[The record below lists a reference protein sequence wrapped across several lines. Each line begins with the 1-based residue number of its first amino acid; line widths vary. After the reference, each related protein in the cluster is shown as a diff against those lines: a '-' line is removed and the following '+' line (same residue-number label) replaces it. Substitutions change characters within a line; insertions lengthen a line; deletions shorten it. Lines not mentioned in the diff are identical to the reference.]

1 MLLVA
6 DLPVTGKYNISCNN
20 IAEIGM
26 EDVYIVS
33 AKRTPIGKFGK
44 SFSKLSAPELGAM
57 ALKGVLKDSGLPGE
71 NVEEVIMG
79 NVIQAGVGQNPAG
92 QAARH
97 AGLSDEVTKY
107 TVNVV
112 CASGMLAIESAH
124 REIALGQRDVVL
136 AGGMESMSS
145 APFLL
150 PSYLRWGPR
159 QLLNKNYKV
168 DDAML
173 VDGLMD
179 AFYFEH
185 MGFSAEKT
193 GARYGLTREDADRF
207 SVESQ
212 EKAFK
217 AYENGTLAK
226 ELVETGIIDR
236 DEGIRETSMEGLG
249 KLVPAFERQG
259 ILTAGNSSQL
269 SDGASALLMVSGKA
283 LKEYGLKPIARI
295 TGYESASLDPR
306 EFVLAPVPA
315 TKKLLEKMGKDI
327 SHFDLVE
334 HNEAFSVA
342 SLVVREE
349 LGIEEDRFNVN
360 GDAIAIGHP
369 LGNSGS
375 RIVVTLLN
383 ALRTRKIS
391 TGLATLCHG
400 GGGGHSMALEVI
412 E

>member
-1 MLLVA
+1 
-6 DLPVTGKYNISCNN
+6 
-20 IAEIGM
+20 M

-44 SFSKLSAPELGAM
+44 SLSHLSAPELGAR
-57 ALKGVLKDSGLPGE
+57 AISGSIKESHLPIE
-71 NVEEVIMG
+71 KIDEVIMG
-79 NVIQAGVGQNPAG
+79 NVIEAGVGQNPAG
-92 QAARH
+92 QASRL

-112 CASGMLAIESAH
+112 CASGMLAMESAS
-124 REIALGQRDVVL
+124 REIKLGERDIIV
-136 AGGMESMSS
+136 AGGMESMSN

-159 QLLNKNYKV
+159 QLLNKNYRV

-185 MGFSAEKT
+185 MGLSAERTASK
-193 GARYGLTREDADRF
+193 YHITREQVDRF

-212 EKAFK
+212 EKALK
-217 AYENGTLAK
+217 ATENGIIKK
-226 ELVETGIIDR
+226 ELVTMEELDR
-236 DEGIRETSMEGLG
+236 DEGIRETSMESLG
-249 KLVPAFERQG
+249 KLTPAFDHKG

-269 SDGASALLMVSGKA
+269 SDGASAIVLASGKA
-283 LKEYGLKPIARI
+283 VEENDLKPVARI
-295 TGYESASLDPR
+295 LGYESASLDPR
-306 EFVLAPVPA
+306 DYVLAPVPA
-315 TKKLLEKMGKDI
+315 TQKLLSKLGKDI
-327 SHFDLVE
+327 GYFDLVE

-342 SLVVREE
+342 SILVRDE
-349 LGIEEDRFNVN
+349 LKIPDEILNVN
-360 GDAIAIGHP
+360 GDAIALGHP

-375 RIVVTLLN
+375 RIVVSLLN
-383 ALRTRKIS
+383 ALREKKMK

-400 GGGGHSMALEVI
+400 GGGGHSMAIEVI
-412 E
+412 D

>member
-1 MLLVA
+1 
-6 DLPVTGKYNISCNN
+6 
-20 IAEIGM
+20 M
-26 EDVYIVS
+26 EDVFIVS

-44 SFSKLSAPELGAM
+44 SLSTLTAPELGAK
-57 ALKGVLKDSGLPGE
+57 AISGAISDSGLNPE
-71 NVEEVIMG
+71 LVEEVIMG

-92 QAARH
+92 QASKL

-112 CASGMLAIESAH
+112 CASGMLAIESAQ
-124 REIALGQRDVVL
+124 REIALGERDIIV
-136 AGGMESMSS
+136 AGGMESMTN

-185 MGFSAEKT
+185 MGKSAESTALKF
-193 GARYGLTREDADRF
+193 GVTREQADRF

-212 EKAFK
+212 EKALK
-217 AYENGTLAK
+217 ATEKGILSK
-226 ELVETGIIDR
+226 EIVELDELKT
-236 DEGIRETSMEGLG
+236 DEGIRDTTMENLA
-249 KLVPAFERQG
+249 KLIPAFDRKG

-269 SDGASALLMVSGKA
+269 SDGGSALLLASGKA
-283 LKEYGLKPIARI
+283 VKDHGLQPIARI
-295 TGYESASLDPR
+295 LGYESASLDPR
-306 EFVLAPVPA
+306 DYVLAPVPA
-315 TKKLLEKMGKDI
+315 TKKLMNKLGKDI
-327 SHFDLVE
+327 TYFDLVE

-342 SLVVREE
+342 SIIVRDE
-349 LGIEEDRFNVN
+349 LKISPDRFNVN
-360 GDAIAIGHP
+360 GDAIALGHP

-383 ALRTRKIS
+383 ALRSRKER

-400 GGGGHSMALEVI
+400 GGGAHSMALEVLG
-412 E
+412 

>member
-1 MLLVA
+1 
-6 DLPVTGKYNISCNN
+6 
-20 IAEIGM
+20 M
-26 EDVYIVS
+26 EDVFIVS

-44 SFSKLSAPELGAM
+44 SLSTLTAPELGAK
-57 ALKGVLKDSGLPGE
+57 AISGAISDSGLNPE
-71 NVEEVIMG
+71 LVEEVIMG

-92 QAARH
+92 QASKL

-112 CASGMLAIESAH
+112 CASGMLAIESAQ
-124 REIALGQRDVVL
+124 REIALGERDIIV
-136 AGGMESMSS
+136 AGGMESMTN

-185 MGFSAEKT
+185 MGKSAESTALKF
-193 GARYGLTREDADRF
+193 GVTREQADRF

-212 EKAFK
+212 EKALK
-217 AYENGTLAK
+217 ATEKGILSK
-226 ELVETGIIDR
+226 EIVELDELKT
-236 DEGIRETSMEGLG
+236 DEGIRNTTMENLA
-249 KLVPAFERQG
+249 KLIPAFDRKG

-269 SDGASALLMVSGKA
+269 SDGGSALLLASGKA
-283 LKEYGLKPIARI
+283 VKDHGLQPIARI
-295 TGYESASLDPR
+295 LGYESASLDPR
-306 EFVLAPVPA
+306 DYVLAPVPA
-315 TKKLLEKMGKDI
+315 TKKLMNKLGKDI
-327 SHFDLVE
+327 TYFDLVE

-342 SLVVREE
+342 SIIVRDE
-349 LGIEEDRFNVN
+349 LKISPDRFNVN
-360 GDAIAIGHP
+360 GDAIALGHP

-383 ALRTRKIS
+383 ALRSRKER

-400 GGGGHSMALEVI
+400 GGGAHSMALEVLG
-412 E
+412 

>member
-1 MLLVA
+1 
-6 DLPVTGKYNISCNN
+6 
-20 IAEIGM
+20 M
-26 EDVYIVS
+26 EDVYVVS

-44 SFSKLSAPELGAM
+44 SLSGLTAPELGGKAI
-57 ALKGVLKDSGLPGE
+57 SGAISESNVDPTK
-71 NVEEVIMG
+71 VEEVIMG

-92 QAARH
+92 QAARE
-97 AGLSDEVTKY
+97 AGLSDTVTKY

-112 CASGMLAIESAH
+112 CASGMLAIESGF
-124 REIALGQRDVVL
+124 RMIALGERDIVV
-136 AGGMESMSS
+136 AGGMESMSN

-185 MGFSAEKT
+185 MGRSAERT
-193 GARYGLTREDADRF
+193 ALEHGITREQADRY

-212 EKAFK
+212 ERAEAATQK
-217 AYENGTLAK
+217 GILQK
-226 ELVETGIIDR
+226 ELVKLDELPS
-236 DEGIRETSMEGLG
+236 DEGIRDTNMENLG
-249 KLVPAFERQG
+249 KLVPAFDRKG
-259 ILTAGNSSQL
+259 IQTAGNSSQL
-269 SDGASALLMVSGKA
+269 SDGASALVLASGRA
-283 LKEYGLKPIARI
+283 VEEQGLKPLAKI
-295 TGYESASLDPR
+295 TGFASASLDPR
-306 EFVLAPVPA
+306 EYVMAPVPA
-315 TKKLLEKMGKDI
+315 TNKLLANMSKDI
-327 SHFDLVE
+327 SYFDLVE

-342 SLVVREE
+342 SIIVRNE
-349 LGIEEDRFNVN
+349 LGIENERFNIN
-360 GDAIAIGHP
+360 GDAIALGHP

-383 ALRTRKIS
+383 ALRTRKLQ

-400 GGGGHSMALEVI
+400 GGGAHSMALEVI

>member
-1 MLLVA
+1 
-6 DLPVTGKYNISCNN
+6 
-20 IAEIGM
+20 M
-26 EDVYIVS
+26 EDVFIVS

-44 SFSKLSAPELGAM
+44 SLSTLTAPELGAK
-57 ALKGVLKDSGLPGE
+57 AISGAISDSGLNPE
-71 NVEEVIMG
+71 LVEEVIMG

-92 QAARH
+92 QASKL

-112 CASGMLAIESAH
+112 CASGMLAIESAQ
-124 REIALGQRDVVL
+124 REIALGERDIIV
-136 AGGMESMSS
+136 AGGMESMTN

-185 MGFSAEKT
+185 MGKSAESTALKF
-193 GARYGLTREDADRF
+193 GVTREQADWF

-212 EKAFK
+212 EKALK
-217 AYENGTLAK
+217 ATEKGILSK
-226 ELVETGIIDR
+226 EIVELDELKT
-236 DEGIRETSMEGLG
+236 DEGIRNTTMENLA
-249 KLVPAFERQG
+249 KLIPAFDRKG

-269 SDGASALLMVSGKA
+269 SDGGSALLLASGKA
-283 LKEYGLKPIARI
+283 VKDHGLQPIARI
-295 TGYESASLDPR
+295 LGYESASLDPR
-306 EFVLAPVPA
+306 DYVLAPVPA
-315 TKKLLEKMGKDI
+315 TKKLMNKLGKDI
-327 SHFDLVE
+327 TYFDLVE

-342 SLVVREE
+342 SIIVRDE
-349 LGIEEDRFNVN
+349 LKISPDRFNVN
-360 GDAIAIGHP
+360 GDAIALGHP

-383 ALRTRKIS
+383 ALRSRKER

-400 GGGGHSMALEVI
+400 GGGAHSMALEVLG
-412 E
+412 

>member
-1 MLLVA
+1 
-6 DLPVTGKYNISCNN
+6 
-20 IAEIGM
+20 M
-26 EDVYIVS
+26 EDVFIVS

-44 SFSKLSAPELGAM
+44 SLSTLTAPELGAK
-57 ALKGVLKDSGLPGE
+57 AISGAISDSGLNPE
-71 NVEEVIMG
+71 LVEEVIMG

-92 QAARH
+92 QASKL

-112 CASGMLAIESAH
+112 CASGMLAIESAQ
-124 REIALGQRDVVL
+124 REIALGERDIIV
-136 AGGMESMSS
+136 AGGMESMTN

-185 MGFSAEKT
+185 MGKSAESTALKF
-193 GARYGLTREDADRF
+193 GVTREQADWF

-212 EKAFK
+212 EKALK
-217 AYENGTLAK
+217 ATEKGILSK
-226 ELVETGIIDR
+226 EIVELDELKT
-236 DEGIRETSMEGLG
+236 DEGIRDTTMENLA
-249 KLVPAFERQG
+249 KLIPAFDRKG

-269 SDGASALLMVSGKA
+269 SDGGSALLLASGKA
-283 LKEYGLKPIARI
+283 VKDHGLQPIARI
-295 TGYESASLDPR
+295 LGYESASLDPR
-306 EFVLAPVPA
+306 DYVLAPVPA
-315 TKKLLEKMGKDI
+315 TKKLMNKLGKDI
-327 SHFDLVE
+327 TYFDLVE

-342 SLVVREE
+342 SIIVRDE
-349 LGIEEDRFNVN
+349 LKISPDRFNVN
-360 GDAIAIGHP
+360 GDAIALGHP

-383 ALRTRKIS
+383 ALRSRKER

-400 GGGGHSMALEVI
+400 GGGAHSMALEVLG
-412 E
+412 